1 MNRDGAVVG
10 QPSRLSSRASRPRRI
25 LGRDAPAAG
34 GTPAPLPRGS
44 WVASRANWPRIGTMN
59 RWLDAPISRSAQSVR
74 ASSRRGAGYLYSE
87 VSDPVAAEVEETL
100 ALTPALSPRRG
111 GSTHS
116 SRDFS
121 LALRWHC
128 FTRTYVG
135 CYSFDGLVTS
145 PGRRTVQTDDSSPR
159 SEERSVGRGSR

>member
-1 MNRDGAVVG
+1 MNH
-10 QPSRLSSRASRPRRI
+10 SRSIRSFPT
-25 LGRDAPAAG
+25 GCEYGP
-34 GTPAPLPRGS
+34 

-87 VSDPVAAEVEETL
+87 VFDPVAAEVEETL

-135 CYSFDGLVTS
+135 CYSFDGLVTP
-145 PGRRTVQTDDSSPR
+145 PGRRTVRTDDRSPPGRGRGWVGSWEEYSSARTR
-159 SEERSVGRGSR
+159 SE